1 MIEYNFRLFAIG
13 RRGVTRRSPYASV
26 DSAHAGFLFARYIWI
41 RMRFYED
48 ISVGDTRHSD
58 GYRISKDEI
67 IEFGEKYDPQPFH
80 TDEAAAEDTVFGG
93 LVASGWQ
100 TAAICMRLH
109 VETSR
114 DTATQAGLG
123 VDDLR
128 WHRPLRPDDVLRLRT
143 EILDK
148 RTSEGDPNRGIVT
161 IGYEGLN
168 QDDELVISYEATAM
182 VRRRA
187 DE

>member
-1 MIEYNFRLFAIG
+1 MQ
-13 RRGVTRRSPYASV
+13 
-26 DSAHAGFLFARYIWI
+26 
-41 RMRFYED
+41 FYED
-48 ISVGDTRHSD
+48 ISVGDTRSSD
-58 GYRISKDEI
+58 GYRVSKAEI
-67 IEFGEKYDPQPFH
+67 VEFGETYDPQPFH
-80 TDEAAAEDTVFGG
+80 TDEDAAEDTVFGG

-109 VETSR
+109 VQSSD

-128 WHRPLRPDDVLRLRT
+128 WHRPLRPGDELRLRT

-148 RTSEGDPNRGIVT
+148 RPSESDPGRGIVT
-161 IGYEGLN
+161 TRHEGLN
-168 QDDELVISYEATAM
+168 QDDDLVISYEATAM
-182 VRRRA
+182 VQRRA